1 MWHLSYWIKG
11 YHMNYEKKWVIACIN
26 LLISIISLLVMIFGA
41 YSALAAFLYISS
53 TFVECVD
60 HIADTEYNDLR
71 IINIVLVVV
80 DNIRPSSIY
89 AYPLQ
94 NLVYALA
101 LIYPFRQSVYLIWL
115 YDKIKEG

>member
-1 MWHLSYWIKG
+1 
-11 YHMNYEKKWVIACIN
+11 MNYEKKWVIACIN

-71 IINIVLVVV
+71 IINIVSMIVAILYIVLVVV